1 MSSATDSGFLYFR
14 DTEDA
19 MFALMKYATIAFFT
33 VMVLVPMILA
43 LSITFMSPREFF
55 GGDPHLLPVE
65 PTLQTWAE
73 ALGVLQEPLINSAM
87 IAFGTMALAMV
98 ICIPAAYIFG
108 RQEFPGREWGFRA
121 IMVALLFP
129 YILLI
134 IPLTDTWYQLNLHNT
149 VIGVVLAYQ
158 VFVTPF
164 AIWILRDFFEG
175 LPANLEEAAQVY
187 GCSELQALYKVILPL
202 SLPAVMATAFLAFL
216 VGWNDFLFS
225 NMLTTGT
232 GPRPSVVTL
241 FLETTGGDQLYWGLA
256 VTMAFVVGTPPTVL
270 YLIARRHLTESF
282 AV

>member
-1 MSSATDSGFLYFR
+1 MSGFLYFR

-19 MFALMKYATIAFFT
+19 MFALMKYATLAFFLT
-33 VMVLVPMILA
+33 IVIVPMVLA
-43 LSITFMSPREFF
+43 ITVSFQPASEFF
-55 GGDPHLLPVE
+55 RTDPHLIPQNF
-65 PTLQTWAE
+65 TLDTWAE
-73 ALGVLQEPLINSAM
+73 ALTSLEEPLVNSAL

-108 RQEFPGREWGFRA
+108 RQEFPGREWGFRS

-134 IPLTDTWYQLNLHNT
+134 IPLTDTWYQTGLHNT
-149 VIGVVLAYQ
+149 IIGVVLAYQ

-175 LPANLEEAAQVY
+175 LPANLEEAAQIY

-202 SLPAVMATAFLAFL
+202 SLPAVMATGFLAFL

-232 GPRPSVVTL
+232 GPRPSVVQL
-241 FLETTGGDQLYWGLA
+241 FLETTGGDQVYWGL
-256 VTMAFVVGTPPTVL
+256 VVSMAFLVGIPPTIL
-270 YLIARRHLTESF
+270 YLIARRHLSESF

>member
-1 MSSATDSGFLYFR
+1 MSGFLYFR

-19 MFALMKYATIAFFT
+19 MFALLKYATLAFFMT
-33 VMVLVPMILA
+33 IVLVPMVLA
-43 LSITFMSPREFF
+43 ITVSFQPASEFF
-55 GGDPHLLPVE
+55 RTDPHLIPQNF
-65 PTLQTWAE
+65 TLDTWNE
-73 ALGVLQEPLINSAM
+73 ALTLLQEPLVNSAM
-87 IAFGTMALAMV
+87 IALGTMSLALI

-134 IPLTDTWYQLNLHNT
+134 IPLTDTWYQTGLHNT

-175 LPANLEEAAQVY
+175 LPANLEEAAQIY

-202 SLPAVMATAFLAFL
+202 SLPAVMATGFLAFL

-232 GPRPSVVTL
+232 GPRPSVVRL
-241 FLETTGGDQLYWGLA
+241 FLETTGGDQVYWGL
-256 VTMAFVVGTPPTVL
+256 VVSMAFVVGIPPTIL
-270 YLIARRHLTESF
+270 YLVARRHLSESF

>member
-1 MSSATDSGFLYFR
+1 MSGFLYFR

-19 MFALMKYATIAFFT
+19 LFALLKYTTLAFFMAI
-33 VMVLVPMILA
+33 VIVPMVLA
-43 LSITFMSPREFF
+43 ITVSFQPASEFF
-55 GGDPHLLPVE
+55 RTDPHLIPNDF
-65 PTLQTWAE
+65 TLDTWIE
-73 ALGVLQEPLINSAM
+73 ALILLEEPLINSAL
-87 IAFGTMALAMV
+87 IAFGTMSLAMV

-134 IPLTDTWYQLNLHNT
+134 IPLTDTWYQLGLHNT

-202 SLPAVMATAFLAFL
+202 SLPAVMATGFLAFL

-232 GPRPSVVTL
+232 GPRPSVVQL
-241 FLETTGGDQLYWGLA
+241 FLETTGGDQKYWGL
-256 VTMAFVVGTPPTVL
+256 VVSMAFIVGIPPTVL
-270 YLIARRHLTESF
+270 YLIARRHLSESF

>member
-1 MSSATDSGFLYFR
+1 MSGFLYFR

-19 MFALMKYATIAFFT
+19 MFALAKYTMLAFFLT
-33 VMVLVPMILA
+33 IVIVPMVLA
-43 LSITFMSPREFF
+43 ITVSFQPASEFF
-55 GGDPHLLPVE
+55 RTDPHLIPQNF
-65 PTLQTWAE
+65 TLDTWGE
-73 ALGVLQEPLINSAM
+73 ALTSLEEPLVNSAL
-87 IAFGTMALAMV
+87 IALGTMSLAMV

-108 RQEFPGREWGFRA
+108 RQEFPGREWGFRS

-134 IPLTDTWYQLNLHNT
+134 IPLTDTWYQTGLHNT
-149 VIGVVLAYQ
+149 IIGVVLAYQ

-175 LPANLEEAAQVY
+175 LPANLEEAAQIY

-202 SLPAVMATAFLAFL
+202 SLPAVMATGFLAFL

-232 GPRPSVVTL
+232 GPRPSVVQL
-241 FLETTGGDQLYWGLA
+241 FLETTGGDQVYWGL
-256 VTMAFVVGTPPTVL
+256 VVSMAFLVGIPPTIL
-270 YLIARRHLTESF
+270 YLIARRHLSESF